1 MTSHWE
7 TGARNVFFTIAT
19 PSNYPQMLTS
29 QNAGS
34 PHLFVGGRS
43 HYNKPVLNPSI
54 KHRLAHFIAACWA
67 FTTNIPDCCKSL
79 HVRLD
84 DLQQSVKFTS
94 PLPIAMSSFHP
105 CCITQSQIHC
115 ISICKIL
122 FLWKDTRL
130 KSNTASLN
138 KLGLQLT
145 IIFHYLLCF
154 RFLD

>member
-1 MTSHWE
+1 MTSHSE
-7 TGARNVFFTIAT
+7 TGAHNMFSTIAT

-54 KHRLAHFIAACWA
+54 KHCLAHFIAACRA

-84 DLQQSVKFTS
+84 DFQQSVKF
-94 PLPIAMSSFHP
+94 SSALLITVSMLTFNP
-105 CCITQSQIHC
+105 CCITLSNSPKRS
-115 ISICKIL
+115 ISIYKTEFFCDHQL
-122 FLWKDTRL
+122 F
-130 KSNTASLN
+130 
-138 KLGLQLT
+138 
-145 IIFHYLLCF
+145 F
-154 RFLD
+154 